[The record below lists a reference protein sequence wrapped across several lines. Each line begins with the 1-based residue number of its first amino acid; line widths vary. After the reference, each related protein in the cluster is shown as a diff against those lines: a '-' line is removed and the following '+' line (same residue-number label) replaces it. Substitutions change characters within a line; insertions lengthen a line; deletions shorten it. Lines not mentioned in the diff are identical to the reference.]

1 MILRMLILSRT
12 STSGKFNIHSSISG
26 SSNQLWNESVV
37 SLSREVIVISKELL
51 ASCAYKAS
59 TKAIRS
65 LGWKLRLSRIGIVFL
80 ATDPSH
86 RHIGY
91 STRYIVQK
99 ILVKIVT
106 HLFMSSADASSQ
118 RFLPKILVSTR
129 FSSSREPR

>member
-51 ASCAYKAS
+51 VLLRIQSIHQSRQVTWVEAAIIPHWDRVSCYRPQSS
-59 TKAIRS
+59 T
-65 LGWKLRLSRIGIVFL
+65 
-80 ATDPSH
+80 H
-86 RHIGY
+86 RV

-129 FSSSREPR
+129 LSSSREPR